1 MKFDNSGC
9 LWGREFATTIVEGTG
24 RNDCLNF
31 WCVTNANRQVN
42 VVNKKIW
49 QIIMKTIF
57 TVKEEFTVNT
67 QYCSWYNYRI
77 QGNFFRMI
85 FFSVTLQKFK
95 VTNGLSHV
103 FNTTASN

>member
-1 MKFDNSGC
+1 M
-9 LWGREFATTIVEGTG
+9 
-24 RNDCLNF
+24 
-31 WCVTNANRQVN
+31 TNANRQVN

-57 TVKEEFTVNT
+57 RVKEEFTVNT
-67 QYCSWYNYRI
+67 QYCSWYNYGI

-95 VTNGLSHV
+95 VTNGLSQIQQLQIEHNM
-103 FNTTASN
+103 FLLTTMNVSLKDEKTYKYTKTEVKNK